1 MKHPV
6 TICEIRGI
14 GGKYNL
20 FLPKHDEEMIVLT
33 QKVPVEYSILQGK
46 YAVGTVFLGNLISFS
61 EKGAQMTRHP
71 ASCHL
76 TSPHS
81 LELLSNLKLKL
92 LIEAEMATE
101 EEYIYAKVIQ
111 QSHVDEHLFLL
122 RFTAVPLKAMSDD
135 KPLGVYAILNALRQ
149 LG

>member
-1 MKHPV
+1 MVRKGIKHPV

-14 GGKYNL
+14 GGQYNL
-20 FLPKHDEEMIVLT
+20 FLPDDEEMIILN
-33 QKVPVEYSILQGK
+33 QEVPVEYTILQGK
-46 YAVGTVFLGNLISFS
+46 HAVGTVFLGALISLS
-61 EKGAQMTRHP
+61 EKKAQLRRRP
-71 ASCHL
+71 ASCQQ

-92 LIEAEMATE
+92 LLEPKLATE

-122 RFTAVPLKAMSDD
+122 RFTAVPPKAS
-135 KPLGVYAILNALRQ
+135 AILNTLRQ
-149 LG
+149 SG